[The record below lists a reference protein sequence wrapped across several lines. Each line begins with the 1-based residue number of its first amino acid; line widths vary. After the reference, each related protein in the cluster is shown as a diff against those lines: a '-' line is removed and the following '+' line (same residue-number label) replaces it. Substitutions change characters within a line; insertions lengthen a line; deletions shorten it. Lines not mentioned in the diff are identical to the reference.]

1 MRDSSDA
8 ALCRGTEKV
17 KEREVVGEADGWGSV
32 GSERR
37 VEIGRGLELGR
48 KDSWAWQKEEG
59 EEELSG

>member
-1 MRDSSDA
+1 
-8 ALCRGTEKV
+8 
-17 KEREVVGEADGWGSV
+17 VVGEADGWGSV